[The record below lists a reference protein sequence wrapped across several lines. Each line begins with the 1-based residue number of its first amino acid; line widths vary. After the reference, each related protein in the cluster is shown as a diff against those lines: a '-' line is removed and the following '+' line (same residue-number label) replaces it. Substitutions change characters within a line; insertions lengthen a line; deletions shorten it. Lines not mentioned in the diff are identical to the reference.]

1 MYRYIFKSTYRSFY
15 GKIGYLFLFILI
27 SLSFIHSYLLSS
39 EIWPQSIYDPI
50 VGFDVEIFPH
60 PTPPSSNH
68 ILGTDPLGRDV
79 MSMLMA
85 GSRPLIQLSLFS
97 FFIGL
102 FISLLIGT
110 LIPYLFKK
118 MDLLMKE
125 VSSGV
130 ILMPPPLVL
139 LILGTGEFVDK
150 LSPSMVGVIYG
161 MLSGVG
167 VSFLV
172 IRSKVLEI
180 ENAEFIKASKLIG
193 GSRFYIA
200 TRHILPIVV
209 PYAVSLMLT
218 STTYGIIAYGFASFF
233 GQVGW
238 TSNWGM
244 MIYDAITYGSL
255 LGGINYWNFIPPTLG
270 FLLCSS
276 SFYLLSVSVKKQF
289 GISI

>member
-1 MYRYIFKSTYRSFY
+1 
-15 GKIGYLFLFILI
+15 
-27 SLSFIHSYLLSS
+27 
-39 EIWPQSIYDPI
+39 
-50 VGFDVEIFPH
+50 
-60 PTPPSSNH
+60 
-68 ILGTDPLGRDV
+68 
-79 MSMLMA
+79 MA

-102 FISLLIGT
+102 FISLFIGT
-110 LIPYLFKK
+110 LIPYLFKNL
-118 MDLLMKE
+118 DRLMRE
-125 VSSGV
+125 ISSGV

-150 LSPSMVGVIYG
+150 LSPSIVGITYG
-161 MLSGVG
+161 ILSGLG

-180 ENAEFIKASKLIG
+180 ENAEYIKASRIIG
-193 GSRFYIA
+193 GSKFYIA
-200 TRHILPIVV
+200 TRHVQPIVA

-238 TSNWGM
+238 TPNWGM
-244 MIYDAITYGSL
+244 MIYDAITYGSF
-255 LGGINYWNFIPPTLG
+255 LGGINYWNLIPPTIG

-276 SFYLLSVSVKKQF
+276 SFYLLSVSVNKQF

>member
-1 MYRYIFKSTYRSFY
+1 MYSYIFKSTYKSLY
-15 GKIGYLFLFILI
+15 GKIGYLFLILLI
-27 SLSFIHSYLLSS
+27 SLSVLHTYLLTS

-50 VGFDVEIFPH
+50 VGFDVDIFPH

-102 FISLLIGT
+102 FVSMFVGT
-110 LIPYLFKK
+110 FVPFLFKRL
-118 MDLLMKE
+118 DLFMKE

-139 LILGTGEFVDK
+139 LILGTGDFVDN
-150 LSPSMVGVIYG
+150 LSPSTVGLIYG
-161 MLSGVG
+161 ILSGLG

-180 ENAEFIKASKLIG
+180 ENAEYIKASKLIG
-193 GSRFYIA
+193 GSKTYIA
-200 TRHILPIVV
+200 TRHVLPIIV

-218 STTYGIIAYGFASFF
+218 STTYGIIAYGFASLKA
-233 GQVGW
+233 
-238 TSNWGM
+238 M
-244 MIYDAITYGSL
+244 HR
-255 LGGINYWNFIPPTLG
+255 
-270 FLLCSS
+270 SS
-276 SFYLLSVSVKKQF
+276 S
-289 GISI
+289 

>member
-1 MYRYIFKSTYRSFY
+1 MFKYIFKSSYKSFY
-15 GKIGYLFLFILI
+15 GKTGYLFLILLI
-27 SLSFIHSYLLSS
+27 SLSFLHTFLLTSD
-39 EIWPQSIYDPI
+39 IWPQNIYHPI
-50 VGFDVEIFPH
+50 VGFDIEIFPH

-68 ILGTDPLGRDV
+68 LLGTDPLGRDV
-79 MSMLMA
+79 MSMFMA
-85 GSRPLIQLSLFS
+85 GSRPLILLSLFS

-102 FISLLIGT
+102 FVSLFIGT
-110 LIPYLFKK
+110 LMPFIYKRTDSLI
-118 MDLLMKE
+118 KE

-150 LSPSMVGVIYG
+150 LNPSMVGIIYG
-161 MLSGVG
+161 VLSGLG
-167 VSFLV
+167 VSYLV
-172 IRSKVLEI
+172 IRAKVLEI
-180 ENAEFIKASKLIG
+180 ENAEYIKAARITG
-193 GSRFYIA
+193 GSKFYIA
-200 TRHILPIVV
+200 TRHVQPIVA

-238 TSNWGM
+238 TPNWGM
-244 MIYDAITYGSL
+244 MIYDAITYGSF
-255 LGGINYWNFIPPTLG
+255 LGGINYWNLIPPTIG

-276 SFYLLSVSVKKQF
+276 SFYLLSVSVNKQF

>member
-1 MYRYIFKSTYRSFY
+1 
-15 GKIGYLFLFILI
+15 
-27 SLSFIHSYLLSS
+27 
-39 EIWPQSIYDPI
+39 SIYDPI

-60 PTPPSSNH
+60 PTPPSSTH

-79 MSMLMA
+79 MSMFMA
-85 GSRPLIQLSLFS
+85 GSRPLIQMSLFS

-102 FISLLIGT
+102 FVTLFTGT
-110 LIPYLFKK
+110 LIPFLFKK
-118 MDLLMKE
+118 LDLLMRE

-150 LSPSMVGVIYG
+150 LSPSVVGSIYG
-161 MLSGVG
+161 VLSGLG

-172 IRSKVLEI
+172 IRSKVMEI
-180 ENAEFIKASKLIG
+180 ENAEYIKVSKLIG
-193 GSRFYIA
+193 GSKFYIA
-200 TRHILPIVV
+200 TKHVLPIVV

-255 LGGINYWNFIPPTLG
+255 LGGINYWNLIPPTLG
-270 FLLCSS
+270 FLTCSS